1 MQEAE
6 LCVSQPPPYEP
17 SITVSAAL
25 QSLLSSLSSPARHRA
40 LLSTDNPPVHPI
52 PQSSL
57 QNYSATRQHP
67 DPSPIGLKQRIA
79 ATFV

>member
-1 MQEAE
+1 MREAE

-25 QSLLSSLSSPARHRA
+25 QSPPAPLSSPARHRA
-40 LLSTDNPPVHPI
+40 LPPRDNAPVHPI
-52 PQSSL
+52 PQLSV
-57 QNYSATRQHP
+57 QTYSAIRQHP
-67 DPSPIGLKQRIA
+67 DASPAGLKQTIG

>member
-1 MQEAE
+1 MREAE

-25 QSLLSSLSSPARHRA
+25 QSPPAPLSSPAHHQA
-40 LLSTDNPPVHPI
+40 LLPRDDAPAHPI
-52 PQSSL
+52 PQLSVRT
-57 QNYSATRQHP
+57 YSAIRQHP
-67 DPSPIGLKQRIA
+67 DTSPAGLKQTTG